1 MANGKNVTDPLYARV
16 KQHIRTQI
24 ASGIWTTGT
33 RIPSENELVESFHIS
48 RMTANRALKELT
60 EEGFL
65 KRVPGVGTFVK
76 EMEPAANKLI
86 LQNIADE
93 VEERGNDYSSALITR
108 EKIVS
113 SSALAT
119 EFEWEKPGT
128 LYHLVLVH
136 SENGVPV
143 QLENRWVNPAK
154 AADFLIQNFIRQ
166 TPSGYLLNA
175 VPIDE
180 LEQSLTAI
188 LPNQREQELLKIP
201 ASEPCLA
208 LHRRAWSE
216 GAVVTVATFI
226 YPSSRYAF
234 HSRYTTQPKA

>member
-1 MANGKNVTDPLYARV
+1 MNNPLYARV
-16 KQHIRTQI
+16 KEHIRNQI
-24 ASGIWTTGT
+24 VTGLWTPGT
-33 RIPSENELVESFHIS
+33 RVPSENELVDSFHIS

-65 KRVPGVGTFVK
+65 KRIPGVGTFVK
-76 EMEPAANKLI
+76 EMAPVPNRLELS
-86 LQNIADE
+86 NIKDE
-93 VEERGNDYSSALITR
+93 VEANGNAYSSQLITR

-113 SSALAT
+113 STALAS
-119 EFEWEKPGT
+119 EFEWQKPAT

-136 SENGVPV
+136 SEDGEPV

-166 TPSGYLLNA
+166 TPSSYLLNA

-188 LPNQREQELLKIP
+188 LPNSREQELLKVS
-201 ASEPCLA
+201 ATEPCLA
-208 LHRRAWSE
+208 LHRRAWS
-216 GAVVTVATFI
+216 GGQVVTVATFI
-226 YPSSRYAF
+226 YPASRYAF
-234 HSRYTTQPKA
+234 HSRYTTQSKS